1 MYPMAPNGWTV
12 TALLVLTVAL
22 TVALLVLLLVRRRKQ
37 PPTDESST
45 RARLEDISRSVAEL
59 QRVFSVPQSRGAI
72 GETLLSRLLE
82 DWLPQSAFDLQY
94 SFRDGTRVDAV
105 VKLGRYLVPV
115 DAKFPFEAAKRAME
129 KDEAAGAPPAGE
141 AGGGGGG
148 GGAHAAGGAA
158 QSAAGAAGGER
169 AGAAGAGG
177 AAKTGRGASRE
188 PSAELRKAFMR
199 HVSDIAER
207 YIRPNDGTLGFALMY
222 IPSERVYQY
231 VFLEKTGDLLGEA
244 MSRGVVP
251 VSPSTLFLYL
261 QTVAYGL
268 RGFAVS
274 KDARAMLARFTAA
287 RTESDELARS
297 LSVAGTHLKNL
308 QKSLSEVDNRV
319 DRLRQRLDI
328 SEGEAAEDG
337 EGEG

>member
-158 QSAAGAAGGER
+158 RS
-169 AGAAGAGG
+169 AAGAGG

>member
-1 MYPMAPNGWTV
+1 MLETLSPSDIIAGG
-12 TALLVLTVAL
+12 LLVIV
-22 TVALLVLLLVRRRKQ
+22 VLLVVLLVRSRRSPQ
-37 PPTDESST
+37 SEDSPTT
-45 RARLEDISRSVAEL
+45 MTRLEEISRAVSEL
-59 QRVFSVPQSRGAI
+59 ERVFSVPQSRGAV

-82 DWLPQSAFDLQY
+82 DWLPASSFELQY

-129 KDEAAGAPPAGE
+129 KEE
-141 AGGGGGG
+141 
-148 GGAHAAGGAA
+148 
-158 QSAAGAAGGER
+158 SAAARSGH
-169 AGAAGAGG
+169 
-177 AAKTGRGASRE
+177 TE
-188 PSAELRKAFMR
+188 PPAELRKAFMR
-199 HVSDIAER
+199 HVNDIAER
-207 YIRPNDGTLGFALMY
+207 YIRPTDGTLGFALMY

-231 VFLEKTGDLLGEA
+231 VFVEKSGDLLGEA

-274 KDARAMLARFTAA
+274 QDARALLSRFAAA
-287 RTESDELARS
+287 RTDSEELSRS

-308 QKSLSEVDNRV
+308 QKALVEVDERV
-319 DRLRQRLDI
+319 ASLRQKLELSDT
-328 SEGEAAEDG
+328 GEEV
-337 EGEG
+337 